1 MLLIGGQ
8 LYVKLHT
15 GLYEKD
21 KQEKKLLVS

>member
-21 KQEKKLLVS
+21 KQEKKVIGD